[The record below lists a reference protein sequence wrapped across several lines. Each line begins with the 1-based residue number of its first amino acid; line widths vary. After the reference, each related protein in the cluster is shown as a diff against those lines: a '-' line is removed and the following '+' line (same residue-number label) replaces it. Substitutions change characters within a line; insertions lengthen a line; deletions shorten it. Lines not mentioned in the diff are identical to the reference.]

1 MHFHDNTS
9 SKRNSPNCDPPAK
22 LSNNNNMTHVYIT
35 HIVPKR
41 ETQMTTQQ
49 NWVVSFSYKGG
60 QGKYTPFHLN
70 VAHPQ
75 ILSFHLG

>member
-1 MHFHDNTS
+1 
-9 SKRNSPNCDPPAK
+9 
-22 LSNNNNMTHVYIT
+22 MTHVYIT